1 MIKLT
6 AIAVAVLTA
15 SQGALAQQPPNAG
28 EQLRQIPPPV
38 MNVRDGADIRVERPA
53 APGPAEAGGA
63 SVRVTSLRVTG
74 NTRFSQAELI
84 GAADVAQGR
93 DMTLAQ
99 LRDAAAR
106 ISAFYNSRGYF
117 LAQAYLPAQDVS
129 NGAVVIDVIEGRYG
143 RIDVRNQSD
152 LRDGAA
158 ERVLRGLDSG
168 DLVVNASLERRL
180 LLLSDIPG
188 VRVKSTLS
196 PGSAVGTSDL
206 VVDVDR
212 GRRVT
217 GSIEA
222 DNSGNRYTGTYR
234 AGGTVN
240 INNPTGSGDVLSLRV
255 LASEGGLAYGR
266 ASYQA
271 PIGDAT
277 FGLAYTHLQYELGRE
292 FRVLDGEGTADILSL
307 YASYPLI
314 RSRSSNLYA
323 LAGVDAKSLE
333 DRIGIVSTESD
344 KRLGVATLG
353 LAGDWRD
360 GLGGGG
366 SNVFSAGVAFG
377 ELDIRSAA
385 ERQADALTARSDG
398 GFGKVQGSLSRLQSL
413 GGPLSL
419 YASVRG
425 QLAFDN
431 LDSSEKIQLGGAYGV
446 RAYPEGEAYGDHGY
460 VATLEARL
468 LLNRRDEG
476 LPGQFQLIGFI
487 DAGEVQYAQDR
498 WFTGSNH
505 AALSG
510 IGAGL
515 TWAGPYDFLVKASYA
530 RKLSDAKS
538 TSQPD
543 KAGRAWFQIVK
554 LF

>member
-1 MIKLT
+1 MNNLT
-6 AIAVAVLTA
+6 PLAVALLAA
-15 SQGALAQQPPNAG
+15 SQSAFAQQPPNAG

-38 MNVRDGADIRVERPA
+38 MNDKSSPDIRVERQATPDRT
-53 APGPAEAGGA
+53 ETGGA
-63 SVRVTSLRVTG
+63 TVRVKRVRVTG
-74 NTRFSQAELI
+74 NTRFSEGDLI
-84 GAADVAQGR
+84 AAANIVPDR
-93 DMTLAQ
+93 DLTLAD
-99 LRDAAAR
+99 LRAGAAR

-129 NGAVVIDVIEGRYG
+129 DGAVEIAVVEGRYG
-143 RIDVRNQSD
+143 KIDVRNQSG
-152 LRDGAA
+152 LADGRA
-158 ERVLRGLDSG
+158 RQVLSGLDSG
-168 DLVVNASLERRL
+168 DLVANGPLERRL

-206 VVDVDR
+206 VVDIDR

-217 GSIEA
+217 GSVEA
-222 DNSGNRYTGTYR
+222 DNAGNRYTGTYR

-240 INNPTGSGDVLSLRV
+240 LNNPTGLGDLLSLRV

-271 PIGDAT
+271 PVGDAT
-277 FGLAYTHLQYELGRE
+277 LGIAFTHLQYELGRE
-292 FRVLDGEGTADILSL
+292 FRVLEGEGTADILSVFG
-307 YASYPLI
+307 SYPLI
-314 RSRSSNLYA
+314 RSRRANLYA

-333 DRIGIVSTESD
+333 DEIGLVSTKSD
-344 KRLGVATLG
+344 KRLGVANLG

-360 GLGGGG
+360 RFGGGG
-366 SNVFSAGVAFG
+366 SNLFSVGIAVG
-377 ELDIRSAA
+377 ELDIRSPA
-385 ERQADALTARSDG
+385 EREADALTARSDG
-398 GFGKVQGSLSRLQSL
+398 GFGKVQGSVSRLQSL

-419 YASVRG
+419 YGSVRG

-460 VATLEARL
+460 IATLEARL
-468 LLNRRDEG
+468 MLNRRDEG
-476 LPGQFQLIGFI
+476 LPGQFQLIGFV
-487 DAGEVQYAQDR
+487 DAGEVQFAQDR
-498 WFTGSNH
+498 WFPGSNR

-515 TWAGPYDFLVKASYA
+515 TWFGPYDFIVRGSYA